1 MPTAHPLFL
10 YITFTVADPGGVEQR
25 SLDIDVG
32 RPLSPQPFAGSCRCM
47 DGINRLQIPEDVIH
61 DSYVQ
66 CGPYILISIA
76 FLAVLSF
83 PVVQNDPFCWSSPSL
98 ERSEGSNPPR
108 EDTGADILSAA

>member
-66 CGPYILISIA
+66 CGPYILIPSRSWPS
-76 FLAVLSF
+76 FPFLSF
-83 PVVQNDPFCWSSPSL
+83 KTIHFVGPVQVWKGLKEVTLL
-98 ERSEGSNPPR
+98 EKTPEL
-108 EDTGADILSAA
+108 IF